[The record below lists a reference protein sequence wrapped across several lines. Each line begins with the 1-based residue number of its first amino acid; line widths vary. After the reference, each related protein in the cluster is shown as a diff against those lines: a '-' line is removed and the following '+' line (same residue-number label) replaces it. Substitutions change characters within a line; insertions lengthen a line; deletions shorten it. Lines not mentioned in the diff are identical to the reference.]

1 MGIIAAAQIAIADI
15 TDPIQQDA
23 APASPSVGMLWLDTG
38 VKPPLLKRWTGS
50 QWETVNDTTEDF
62 RQVEA
67 QLTVMEDNIRT
78 AVTDLSRL
86 ETSMLDKAD
95 MTQMKEL
102 LAGKADADLMLQLST
117 ELKQTS
123 QSITAIISQV
133 AGLEGASDAADA
145 LLAQYQ
151 LFFRIDASG
160 VTIGKSNSGF
170 DVRIDNEKLSLSGK
184 RAGDRLCEQQPA
196 VHHRGGDYPEPDHR
210 ELPLF
215 AHGGRRPGAAA
226 VREESMAS
234 VILSSGVVVGNQS
247 LVTNGAYTSYD
258 LTKSGSFPAAGV
270 PGDKRLP

>member
-1 MGIIAAAQIAIADI
+1 MKGGDDVGIIAAAQIAIAAI

-133 AGLEGASDAADA
+133 AGLEGATAPAGARRGPYQPVFRHAARGGTNCNRNRD
-145 LLAQYQ
+145 
-151 LFFRIDASG
+151 
-160 VTIGKSNSGF
+160 F
-170 DVRIDNEKLSLSGK
+170 DVRIDNEKLSFRENGQEIAYVSNSQLYITAAEVTQKLTIGNYSFTRLSDG
-184 RAGDRLCEQQPA
+184 
-196 VHHRGGDYPEPDHR
+196 
-210 ELPLF
+210 
-215 AHGGRRPGAAA
+215 
-226 VREESMAS
+226 
-234 VILSSGVVVGNQS
+234 S
-247 LVTNGAYTSYD
+247 LA
-258 LTKSGSFPAAGV
+258 L
-270 PGDKRLP
+270 LL

>member
-1 MGIIAAAQIAIADI
+1 
-15 TDPIQQDA
+15 
-23 APASPSVGMLWLDTG
+23 MLWLDTG

-133 AGLEGASDAADA
+133 AGLEGPATRRTRCWPSISCFSAS
-145 LLAQYQ
+145 
-151 LFFRIDASG
+151 
-160 VTIGKSNSGF
+160 T
-170 DVRIDNEKLSLSGK
+170 
-184 RAGDRLCEQQPA
+184 PA
-196 VHHRGGDYPEPDHR
+196 V
-210 ELPLF
+210 
-215 AHGGRRPGAAA
+215 
-226 VREESMAS
+226 
-234 VILSSGVVVGNQS
+234 
-247 LVTNGAYTSYD
+247 
-258 LTKSGSFPAAGV
+258 
-270 PGDKRLP
+270 

>member
-1 MGIIAAAQIAIADI
+1 MKGGDDVGIIAAAQIAIADI

-133 AGLEGASDAADA
+133 AGLEGPATRRTRCWP
-145 LLAQYQ
+145 QYQ
-151 LFFRIDASG
+151 LFFPHRRQRCDHWQ
-160 VTIGKSNSGF
+160 KQQ
-170 DVRIDNEKLSLSGK
+170 
-184 RAGDRLCEQQPA
+184 RL
-196 VHHRGGDYPEPDHR
+196 
-210 ELPLF
+210 
-215 AHGGRRPGAAA
+215 
-226 VREESMAS
+226 
-234 VILSSGVVVGNQS
+234 
-247 LVTNGAYTSYD
+247 
-258 LTKSGSFPAAGV
+258 
-270 PGDKRLP
+270 